1 MYRPVRLQQ
10 FFERTAVERPSAT
23 AVLDEDRALTYRDL
37 DQRANQLA
45 HHLRRAGI
53 GPGRRVGILLN
64 RSWRTYAALLGAL
77 KAGATFVPIDP
88 ASPRDRVEYIA
99 GDAGLDVLL
108 TTSDLLPATADVSCR
123 VVPLDVEQSQVD
135 AAPVSPPPLD
145 LAGDPPCYVI
155 YTSGSS
161 GRPKGVAVAH
171 SSICNFI
178 DVVPRVY
185 DVRPS
190 DRVYQGMT
198 ISFDFSIEEIWPTF
212 ATGATLV
219 VGPSDSR
226 RLGAELADFLDEKRV
241 TLFYCVPTLLA
252 TIPRDLPTV
261 RMLYVGGE
269 ACPAGLV
276 ERWSRPGRRMLNT
289 YGPTEATVTATWG
302 ELFPG
307 KPVTIGRP
315 LPTYSVVLLDEQ
327 QRPVPRGEVG
337 EICIGGPGVAIGYV
351 GLPEK
356 TADRFV
362 RHPLAPA
369 GGRLYRTG
377 DLGRIDANGEIVYLG
392 RADDEVKIRG
402 HRVDLGEIENVLLED
417 AEVESA
423 VAALVPVAGSDQLV
437 SYVTRRDGAAA
448 PEDALL
454 ARLQTQVK
462 RRLPDYMVPAYLE
475 VLDALPTMPSG
486 KVDRAKLPKPTGR
499 RMLGGDGA
507 VVAADGDTEVRLRAV
522 WAEVL
527 GLEPA
532 ELSVTADFFIDLGGH
547 SLLAA
552 TAVSLMR
559 ERGVGRS
566 PAVRDLYG
574 HPTVRG
580 LAAHLDTRAA
590 ASATGADA
598 PAPRSAPQRHGSGRY
613 GLAGVVQG
621 GFLYALMLMLT
632 LPVAAI
638 YSFNDG
644 EVSIGVLGQLT
655 VAATAVYLGVRW
667 ALAPLMVHLLST
679 NVQPGR
685 YRLWGRVYVQL
696 WATDLALA
704 LAPLPVLSGS
714 PLLPAYLRMLG
725 AHVGKD
731 SHIGTS
737 AISLPSLVRI
747 GDGASIGYGV
757 HVRPWVVE
765 DGYVVV
771 APVVVGNGAFV
782 GAGSVLEP
790 GSRVGDGAMLGEQS
804 TAGRGQV
811 INAGERWAGSPSA
824 PSDRIDPVLRQMAAA
839 PRQPGWTRAQY
850 TGVSAAWRC
859 WSSSPS

>member
-1 MYRPVRLQQ
+1 M
-10 FFERTAVERPSAT
+10 
-23 AVLDEDRALTYRDL
+23 
-37 DQRANQLA
+37 
-45 HHLRRAGI
+45 
-53 GPGRRVGILLN
+53 
-64 RSWRTYAALLGAL
+64 
-77 KAGATFVPIDP
+77 
-88 ASPRDRVEYIA
+88 
-99 GDAGLDVLL
+99 
-108 TTSDLLPATADVSCR
+108 
-123 VVPLDVEQSQVD
+123 
-135 AAPVSPPPLD
+135 
-145 LAGDPPCYVI
+145 
-155 YTSGSS
+155 
-161 GRPKGVAVAH
+161 
-171 SSICNFI
+171 
-178 DVVPRVY
+178 
-185 DVRPS
+185 
-190 DRVYQGMT
+190 
-198 ISFDFSIEEIWPTF
+198 
-212 ATGATLV
+212 
-219 VGPSDSR
+219 
-226 RLGAELADFLDEKRV
+226 
-241 TLFYCVPTLLA
+241 
-252 TIPRDLPTV
+252 
-261 RMLYVGGE
+261 
-269 ACPAGLV
+269 
-276 ERWSRPGRRMLNT
+276 
-289 YGPTEATVTATWG
+289 
-302 ELFPG
+302 
-307 KPVTIGRP
+307 
-315 LPTYSVVLLDEQ
+315 
-327 QRPVPRGEVG
+327 
-337 EICIGGPGVAIGYV
+337 
-351 GLPEK
+351 
-356 TADRFV
+356 
-362 RHPLAPA
+362 APA

-532 ELSVTADFFIDLGGH
+532 ELSVTADFFTDLGGH

-580 LAAHLDTRAA
+580 LAAHLDTRAG
-590 ASATGADA
+590 ASVTGADA

-621 GFLYALMLMLT
+621 GFLYLLMLMLT

-655 VAATAVYLGVRW
+655 MAATAVYLGVRW
-667 ALAPLMVHLLST
+667 ALAPLMVRLLST

-696 WATDLALA
+696 WAMRPGARARPVAGAERVTP
-704 LAPLPVLSGS
+704 APGVPADARSPRRAATATSGRPRS
-714 PLLPAYLRMLG
+714 RCPPWCASATARASATACTCGRGSSRTAMSSSRRWWSATARSSARARCSNPARG
-725 AHVGKD
+725 
-731 SHIGTS
+731 S
-737 AISLPSLVRI
+737 ATARCW
-747 GDGASIGYGV
+747 ASS
-757 HVRPWVVE
+757 RRL
-765 DGYVVV
+765 VVV
-771 APVVVGNGAFV
+771 RSSAPASGGPVRRPRPAT
-782 GAGSVLEP
+782 GSTRCCGRWRPHRGSRGGPGRSAP
-790 GSRVGDGAMLGEQS
+790 GS
-804 TAGRGQV
+804 
-811 INAGERWAGSPSA
+811 
-824 PSDRIDPVLRQMAAA
+824 
-839 PRQPGWTRAQY
+839 
-850 TGVSAAWRC
+850 SAAWRC
-859 WSSSPS
+859 WSSSPSLMLAPSVSLVWWALLRDQPGRRSDRGRAGRARVRGDRLRGGRRSASAVVLRRTPVGVHPARSALGIRKWIADKLLETSLTVTNSLYATLYTVAVAADARGQGRAAAPRSPPASHLDPDLLILGAGELRRRHGRRRQPRPSHNGYVAFWPTGGRVAGVRRQRRAGAGRHAARRRLPGRRADRAARRTASRTGTSWLGSPAINLPARQCSGDFAEKLTYRPPRWRLR

>member
-1 MYRPVRLQQ
+1 M
-10 FFERTAVERPSAT
+10 
-23 AVLDEDRALTYRDL
+23 
-37 DQRANQLA
+37 
-45 HHLRRAGI
+45 
-53 GPGRRVGILLN
+53 
-64 RSWRTYAALLGAL
+64 
-77 KAGATFVPIDP
+77 
-88 ASPRDRVEYIA
+88 
-99 GDAGLDVLL
+99 
-108 TTSDLLPATADVSCR
+108 
-123 VVPLDVEQSQVD
+123 
-135 AAPVSPPPLD
+135 
-145 LAGDPPCYVI
+145 
-155 YTSGSS
+155 
-161 GRPKGVAVAH
+161 
-171 SSICNFI
+171 
-178 DVVPRVY
+178 
-185 DVRPS
+185 
-190 DRVYQGMT
+190 
-198 ISFDFSIEEIWPTF
+198 
-212 ATGATLV
+212 
-219 VGPSDSR
+219 
-226 RLGAELADFLDEKRV
+226 
-241 TLFYCVPTLLA
+241 
-252 TIPRDLPTV
+252 
-261 RMLYVGGE
+261 
-269 ACPAGLV
+269 
-276 ERWSRPGRRMLNT
+276 
-289 YGPTEATVTATWG
+289 
-302 ELFPG
+302 
-307 KPVTIGRP
+307 
-315 LPTYSVVLLDEQ
+315 
-327 QRPVPRGEVG
+327 
-337 EICIGGPGVAIGYV
+337 
-351 GLPEK
+351 
-356 TADRFV
+356 

-507 VVAADGDTEVRLRAV
+507 VVAADGDMEVRLRAV

-532 ELSVTADFFIDLGGH
+532 ELSVTADFFTDLGGH

-580 LAAHLDTRAA
+580 LAAHLDARAG
-590 ASATGADA
+590 ASVTGADA

-655 VAATAVYLGVRW
+655 LAATAVYLGVRW
-667 ALAPLMVHLLST
+667 ALAPLMVRLLST
-679 NVQPGR
+679 DVQPGR

-696 WATDLALA
+696 WAADLALA

-725 AHVGKD
+725 ARVGRD

-771 APVVVGNGAFV
+771 APVVVGDGAFV

-790 GSRVGDGAMLGEQS
+790 GSQVGDGAMLGEQS

-811 INAGERWAGSPSA
+811 IGAGERWAGSPSA

-850 TGVSAAWRC
+850 TGVVGGLALLEFLSILMLAPSVSFVWWALLAINQAAGLIAAALVGTGVRGDGLRGSGRRPRRRAPAHARGRAPCPLGARHPQVDRGQAPRDEPDGHQLALRHALHRRVAADPGGEGGPRSRGLHGVTPRSRSPDPGAGELRRRHGRGRQRDLPQRVCRLLAHGGRVASVRGQCRAGAVRHPARRRLPGGGADRAPAGRC
-859 WSSSPS
+859 PGRHLVAGLAGDQPSHPPVER